1 MDTKTTPRRPSR
13 LPYVTALLLMGIV
26 VVAAWAGRDRFSS
39 VTAGSQAPAFAAVD
53 LDGTPVSLA
62 DLEGKVVLLN
72 VWATWCP
79 PCRFEMPSMQRLHE
93 SIDDEDFVVLAVS
106 VDAGQPGEQ
115 DSSGRIAGDVRS
127 YVEENGYTFTVWHD
141 PPGAIQ
147 GTYQT
152 TGVPESFVI
161 GRDGLIY
168 KKVAGPTEWDSP
180 EYQEMIR
187 RLLDS

>member
-1 MDTKTTPRRPSR
+1 MDATSTPRRPSR
-13 LPYVTALLLMGIV
+13 LPYVTALVLMGIV
-26 VVAAWAGRDRFSS
+26 VVAAWAGRDRYAG
-39 VTAGSQAPAFAAVD
+39 VTAGAEAPTFAAMD
-53 LDGTPVSLA
+53 LDGTPVSL
-62 DLEGKVVLLN
+62 DELEGKVVLLN

-93 SIDDEDFVVLAVS
+93 SIDDDDFVVLAVS
-106 VDAGQPGEQ
+106 VDAARPGEQ
-115 DSSGRIAGDVRS
+115 DASGRVAGDVRG

-147 GTYQT
+147 QTYQT

-161 GRDGLIY
+161 GRDGVIY

-180 EYQEMIR
+180 EYQELIR
-187 RLLDS
+187 RLLAS